1 LPNKPGLIW
10 QYGFEVSTLY
20 NIVLVG
26 RDNKWLG
33 WIMFR
38 HVKTKNLENQV
49 DTKKQERG
57 LSEDWV
63 TLNRIAAI

>member
-1 LPNKPGLIW
+1 LPNKPDLIW

-26 RDNKWLG
+26 RYNKWLG

-49 DTKKQERG
+49 DTKAAGEG
-57 LSEDWV
+57 LK
-63 TLNRIAAI
+63 